1 MGEECWLC
9 FISDDRQVTDIAFI
23 THKDVWTHDDCVL
36 YRFIEAKRLSLLRI
50 PLTRI

>member
-23 THKDVWTHDDCVL
+23 THKDVWTHDDCIS
-36 YRFIEAKRLSLLRI
+36 YFIEAKRLSLSRI